1 MSHDVPEWMHSAG
14 EEFYFCLHC
23 LDHLSETAKGVGFAF
38 SVGVSSRERLPMMPA
53 AFGKLCKALPHTC
66 CQLLGLASSLTHL
79 YVCFIFHNECQDKP
93 ASLAVFNP
101 LTPTLLPICEQ
112 LCELLSIKS
121 LEMWQIWT
129 YQPWND
135 RISALVEQRS
145 DKMHS

>member
-1 MSHDVPEWMHSAG
+1 MHSAG

-79 YVCFIFHNECQDKP
+79 YVCFIFHNERQD
-93 ASLAVFNP
+93 
-101 LTPTLLPICEQ
+101 
-112 LCELLSIKS
+112 
-121 LEMWQIWT
+121 
-129 YQPWND
+129 
-135 RISALVEQRS
+135 
-145 DKMHS
+145 